1 MIEAHQ
7 RDKNLFCNSSGL
19 IAAEPQ
25 LYQNSKQ
32 HVSFCGGSVPR
43 HQLPTKAK
51 ISMKLGLVEFLLV
64 SGGAI
69 LGALLR
75 YLANGWLGT
84 SEQRLP
90 LATLVVNL
98 VGSFLIGW
106 LYGCGWLSTSE
117 KVRLFAAVGLLGSL
131 TTFSAFS
138 LETFRQL
145 ETGQFRWAFAYVL
158 ISTVG
163 GLLAV
168 AAGVGMGKWWR

>member
-1 MIEAHQ
+1 
-7 RDKNLFCNSSGL
+7 
-19 IAAEPQ
+19 
-25 LYQNSKQ
+25 
-32 HVSFCGGSVPR
+32 
-43 HQLPTKAK
+43 
-51 ISMKLGLVEFLLV
+51 MKLGLVEFALIS
-64 SGGAI
+64 SGAV

-84 SEQRLP
+84 NEQRMP
-90 LATLVVNL
+90 LATLFVNL

-138 LETFRQL
+138 LETFRRL
-145 ETGQFRWAFAYVL
+145 EAGQFGWAFAYVF
-158 ISTVG
+158 ISTTG

-168 AAGVGMGKWWR
+168 AGGVGMGKWYR